1 MKNQINMI
9 IKGKEKKMEK
19 EEDTIKKIKTILKII

>member
-19 EEDTIKKIKTILKII
+19 EEDTIKKIKIILKII